1 VEWLNTIQG
10 CLIAGTRMIVAVDTN
25 ESKLGLA
32 RRFGATHTVNA
43 KSEEGVAKTVKKIT
57 QGGADY
63 GFECIGFGETAA
75 VVKILNTTELKERLA
90 GQGAEV
96 VADTPEQFAA
106 FIRHD
111 TALLWLGVLCF
122 AH

>member
-1 VEWLNTIQG
+1 
-10 CLIAGTRMIVAVDTN
+10 
-25 ESKLGLA
+25 
-32 RRFGATHTVNA
+32 
-43 KSEEGVAKTVKKIT
+43 
-57 QGGADY
+57 
-63 GFECIGFGETAA
+63 

-90 GQGAEV
+90 EGAEV

-106 FIRHD
+106 FIRQD